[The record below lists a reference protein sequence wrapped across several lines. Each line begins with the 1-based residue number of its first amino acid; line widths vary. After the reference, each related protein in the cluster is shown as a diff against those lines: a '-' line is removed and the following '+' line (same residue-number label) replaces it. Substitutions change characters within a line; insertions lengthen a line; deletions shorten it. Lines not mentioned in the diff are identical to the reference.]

1 MNTLKIKDF
10 FIDLIKESFLNKAF
24 SFINYLYEESF
35 TSKIFNSI
43 KNFYYESFIFKILKK
58 EDEDLSMNLNLFKIK
73 YEGNYKNLLIFLI
86 IISIPFILK
95 IPSLIMKIL
104 IFAFLYF
111 IFISLFI
118 KEDLIKDSFL
128 YKLFG
133 GKND

>member
-24 SFINYLYEESF
+24 SLINYLYEESF

-58 EDEDLSMNLNLFKIK
+58 EDEDLSINLNLFKIK

-86 IISIPFILK
+86 IISIPYILK

-104 IFAFLYF
+104 ILAFLYF

-118 KEDLIKDSFL
+118 NEDLIKESFL

>member
-24 SFINYLYEESF
+24 LFLNDLYEESF
-35 TSKIFNSI
+35 ISRVFNSI
-43 KNFYYESFIFKILKK
+43 KNFYYESFVFKVFKK
-58 EDEDLSMNLNLFKIK
+58 EDEDLSINLNLFKIK

-86 IISIPFILK
+86 IISIPYILK
-95 IPSLIMKIL
+95 IPSLIVKIL
-104 IFAFLYF
+104 LFAFLYF

-118 KEDLIKDSFL
+118 KEDLIKGSFL

>member
-1 MNTLKIKDF
+1 MNTLKIKNF

-24 SFINYLYEESF
+24 SLINYLYEESF

-43 KNFYYESFIFKILKK
+43 KNFYYESFIFKILKR
-58 EDEDLSMNLNLFKIK
+58 EDEDLSINLNLFKIK

-86 IISIPFILK
+86 IISIPYILK

-104 IFAFLYF
+104 LFAFLYF

-118 KEDLIKDSFL
+118 NEDLIKESFL